1 MKIIDLGQRL
11 KEKYKRKSLCITP
24 SVPVG
29 SGKESV
35 SKFRKLQEGG
45 GGGGRLLIF
54 GFFLVVFVAKTL
66 RELHNFV
73 FIIIMCLYFFS
84 F

>member
-24 SVPVG
+24 SVPIG

-35 SKFRKLQEGG
+35 SKFRKLQ
-45 GGGGRLLIF
+45 GGGRE
-54 GFFLVVFVAKTL
+54 GA
-66 RELHNFV
+66 
-73 FIIIMCLYFFS
+73 Y
-84 F
+84 